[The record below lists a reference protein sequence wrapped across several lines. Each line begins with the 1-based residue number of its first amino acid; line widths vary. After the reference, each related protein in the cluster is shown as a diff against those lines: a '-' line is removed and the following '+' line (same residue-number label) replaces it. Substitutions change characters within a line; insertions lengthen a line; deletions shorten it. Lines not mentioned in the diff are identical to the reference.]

1 MRKAT
6 VERHTKETQII
17 VELNIDGSGKT
28 EVKTGLPFFDHM
40 LETLARH
47 SHIDMKLKAQGDL
60 DVDPHHTVEDSGIAF
75 GQALKEA
82 LGEKRMINRYGFGI
96 IPMDE
101 SLSMAAIDI
110 SGRPHLS
117 YEADLE
123 TELIGHFSTD
133 LVPEFL
139 IGFVNSSGITLH
151 LKNLSGKNP
160 HHKIESMF
168 KALAKA
174 LEMAISLNVKE
185 KNVPSTKGVIE

>member
-6 VERHTKETQII
+6 VFRKTRETQIT
-17 VELNIDGSGKT
+17 VELNIDGIGDV
-28 EVKTGLPFFDHM
+28 EVNTGLAFFDHM
-40 LETLARH
+40 LEALARH
-47 SHIDMKLKAQGDL
+47 SHMDLKLKAQGDL
-60 DVDPHHTVEDSGIAF
+60 DVDPHHTVEDVGIAL

-82 LGEKRMINRYGFGI
+82 LGDKKKINRFGFSI
-96 IPMDE
+96 VPMDE

-110 SGRPHLS
+110 SGRPHLT

-123 TELIGHFSTD
+123 TKVIGQFSTD

-151 LKNLSGKNP
+151 LKLLSGKNP

-168 KALAKA
+168 KALARA
-174 LEMAISLNVKE
+174 LEMATSHNARE
-185 KNVPSTKGVIE
+185 KDVPSTKGVLE